1 MCHRWCDRKV
11 AATHGAAYGGLGGP
25 MGPVLLSSPP
35 GCEEPGLLLL
45 PGLFSLYLE
54 GFSSLVNGLL
64 SHSFP

>member
-1 MCHRWCDRKV
+1 
-11 AATHGAAYGGLGGP
+11 

-45 PGLFSLYLE
+45 AGLFSLYLE

-64 SHSFP
+64 SLSFP